1 MKVKAV
7 DFVELDAATAPGKAL
22 VNPSLAMLKHV
33 DVTLEVRL
41 GEASLTVADLFA
53 LRSGAML
60 ELDRHVD
67 EPVDVL
73 LNGKLVAC
81 GQLAVMGDHL
91 GVRITEILNT
101 EAALTA

>member
-7 DFVELDAATAPGKAL
+7 DFVELEAGAASGKTL
-22 VNPSLAMLKHV
+22 VTPSLAMLRHV

-53 LRSGAML
+53 LRSGAL
-60 ELDRHVD
+60 LKLDRHVD

-81 GQLAVMGDHL
+81 GQLAVMDDHL

-101 EAALTA
+101 ETALTT

>member
-7 DFVELDAATAPGKAL
+7 DFVELDTAAAAGKPL

-33 DVTLEVRL
+33 NVNLEVRL

-53 LRSGAML
+53 LRSGSLL

-101 EAALTA
+101 ETALTA

>member
-7 DFVELDAATAPGKAL
+7 DFVELDAGSPGKAL
-22 VNPSLAMLKHV
+22 VNPSLALLKHV

-53 LRSGAML
+53 LRAGAL
-60 ELDRHVD
+60 LKLDRHVD
-67 EPVDVL
+67 EPVDIL
-73 LNGKLVAC
+73 LNGKLVAA

-91 GVRITEILNT
+91 GVRITEILNAET
-101 EAALTA
+101 ALSA